1 LFLIILISKGGYDQS
16 KIFCCTIVNMSEYTS
31 KKKRTEHT
39 EHSESCGCESV
50 TGVTEEDTQERE

>member
-1 LFLIILISKGGYDQS
+1 MF
-16 KIFCCTIVNMSEYTS
+16 MSEYTRKKVS
-31 KKKRTEHT
+31 KDTEHT